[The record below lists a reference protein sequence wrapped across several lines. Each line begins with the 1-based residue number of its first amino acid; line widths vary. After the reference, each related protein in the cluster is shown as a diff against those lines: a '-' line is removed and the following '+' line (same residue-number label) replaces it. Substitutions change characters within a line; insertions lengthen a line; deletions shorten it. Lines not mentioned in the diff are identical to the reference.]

1 MTIKTIKIPIYQGTL
16 TVIFDNDLSYV
27 QKKYNTIPLNNYGAV
42 FLSND
47 KEFRKYVVAF
57 ETEDLGTIAHEVT
70 HIKNQIFKDCM
81 MELDVDND
89 EAEAYLVGWL
99 YREIHKVLLRNT
111 NILK

>member
-1 MTIKTIKIPIYQGTL
+1 MFKQTIKIPIYQGTL
-16 TVIFDNDLSYV
+16 TVIFDKDLSYV
-27 QKKYNTIPLNNYGAV
+27 QKKYKTIPLNNYGAV
-42 FLSND
+42 FLSNET
-47 KEFRKYVVAF
+47 KFREYVVAF
-57 ETEDLGTIAHEVT
+57 ETKDLGTIAHEVT

-111 NILK
+111 NI